1 MLGGYTDGKR
11 KKGEILTIVFNTV
24 GQNKV
29 DIV

>member
-1 MLGGYTDGKR
+1 MLDGYIDGKS
-11 KKGEILTIVFNTV
+11 KKGEIPTIVFNTV